1 MKKCSHIFLLESQTA
16 LLEVPKTPEGECE
29 QEIKPGAESPSATA
43 LPSLC
48 CSKVYE
54 ARCTAYLEPALKFF
68 IRLLTSVDAAREL
81 GRGSKTPSITAP
93 LTRLPAATCLYC
105 QMTGAGS
112 RVSHNV
118 SQRPQALPLD
128 EWKQLN
134 LPVGYLA
141 SLRWEG

>member
-1 MKKCSHIFLLESQTA
+1 MNLKGRKKMKKYSHIFLLESQTA

-68 IRLLTSVDAAREL
+68 IRLLTSVDAAE
-81 GRGSKTPSITAP
+81 SWEEEA
-93 LTRLPAATCLYC
+93 
-105 QMTGAGS
+105 
-112 RVSHNV
+112 
-118 SQRPQALPLD
+118 RPLPLL
-128 EWKQLN
+128 QH
-134 LPVGYLA
+134 
-141 SLRWEG
+141 